1 MRPLGGGP
9 RASGNSGT
17 VAAVRPPPSLT
28 RTGSNVAVAGA
39 FVAAYVGLEWVSSIH
54 EYEGLP
60 VTLWNPGLGLVFAL
74 MMLTGALGGVALFVG
89 VILSET
95 IVIATPLRW
104 PIILGIGVIVSA
116 GYMAVA
122 AAARRLLR
130 FDIEL
135 ARLRDVLTL
144 LAAGVAGAAIVAILL
159 SAFLVSVGQISWDDV
174 PPVIAPLFVGDTIG
188 IAVMTPAV
196 LRFARRRRE
205 MKLAALAPHA
215 LEAGLYAV
223 VIGALLWFVIGT
235 ETGAGFK
242 YFYAFFVP
250 VVAVAVRLGF
260 DGACVGLAVTQL
272 GLVGVLQYYGYN
284 AAAFTE
290 FQTLMFVL
298 TATGLIVGVV
308 VSERKAADRL
318 ARAAEAR
325 LREKEAEA
333 VLADRFSL
341 VSGMASAL
349 AHEINQPMT
358 AARALARSAQ
368 ELLRANRGETARVEQ
383 NLAGLVAQIDHA
395 GGILRRMRDFLRRGQ
410 PRMSTIDVRELIDDA
425 LALVRPEASENRIG
439 IELDMPETLPVAH
452 GDRIQIQQVLLNLV
466 RNAIEAIAGVESP
479 VRTIRISVRVDPG
492 RQIVFGVIDSG
503 PGIRA
508 DLAPRLFEPL
518 TTSKRTGLG
527 LGLSI
532 CASIVEAHGGRIWLE
547 SSRPGATEFRFTIS
561 CQASI

>member
-1 MRPLGGGP
+1 VKASLRQMGKAGVLP
-9 RASGNSGT
+9 RWPSSGALANG
-17 VAAVRPPPSLT
+17 ALA
-28 RTGSNVAVAGA
+28 GS
-39 FVAAYVGLEWVSSIH
+39 FVVAYVALEWVSSIH

-60 VTLWNPGLGLVFAL
+60 VTPWNPGLGLVFAL
-74 MMLTGALGGVALFVG
+74 MMLAGALGGVALFVG

-95 IVIATPLRW
+95 IVIASPLDW
-104 PIILGIGVIVSA
+104 PIILGIGVIVSS

-122 AAARRLLR
+122 VVARRFMRL
-130 FDIEL
+130 DIEL

-144 LAAGVAGAAIVAILL
+144 LAAGVAGAAIVAVLL
-159 SAFLVSVGQISWDDV
+159 SAFLVVVGQIDAADV
-174 PPVIAPLFVGDTIG
+174 PSVTVPLLVGDTIG
-188 IAVMTPAV
+188 IAIMTPAV
-196 LRFARRRRE
+196 LRFARRRHE
-205 MKLAALAPHA
+205 MKLATLLSHAP
-215 LEAGLYAV
+215 EAGVYGT
-223 VIGALLWFVIGT
+223 VIAALLWLVIGT
-235 ETGAGFK
+235 EPGPGFK

-250 VVAVAVRLGF
+250 VVAVAVRHGF

-284 AAAFTE
+284 TQAFTE

-325 LREKEAEA
+325 LREREAEA

-358 AARALARSAQ
+358 AARALARAAQ
-368 ELLRANRGETARVEQ
+368 EFLRADRADIARVEK
-383 NLAGLVAQIDHA
+383 NLAGLIAQIDHA

-410 PRMSTIDVRELIDDA
+410 PRMSTIDIRELVDDA
-425 LALVRPEASENRIG
+425 LALVRPEASENRIE
-439 IELDMPETLPVAH
+439 IDLDMADSLPSLH

-466 RNAIEAIAGVESP
+466 RNAIESLVAADVPARKIRVVVRLSVQGHQIAI
-479 VRTIRISVRVDPG
+479 
-492 RQIVFGVIDSG
+492 GVIDNG

-532 CASIVEAHGGRIWLE
+532 CASIVEAHNGKIWLE
-547 SSRPGATEFRFTIS
+547 SSQPGATEFRFTIPCDVS
-561 CQASI
+561 A